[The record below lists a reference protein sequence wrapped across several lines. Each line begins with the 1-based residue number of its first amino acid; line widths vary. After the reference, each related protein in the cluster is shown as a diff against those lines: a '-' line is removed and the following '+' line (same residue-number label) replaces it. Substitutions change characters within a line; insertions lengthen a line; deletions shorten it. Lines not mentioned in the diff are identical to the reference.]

1 MMRYSAFGKSKA
13 VMLSAA
19 FCMQLGTTVIAADLP
34 DIEPVPL
41 DTPTEE
47 RWEFAFAPYLW
58 AAGLEGTIA
67 QFGLAPTDIDLSFSD
82 ILENLDMAAMVV
94 AEARRG
100 RFGIFADIV
109 YTDISGGGS
118 GPAGIFS
125 ASLENQLFAGTA
137 MAEYRVIED
146 GRSSVDVMAGAR
158 VWSVNT
164 DVRIT
169 AGVGAGFS
177 GSDSATWVD
186 PMVGV
191 KGRWQGAS
199 PWYLTGWGMVG
210 GFGVSSDI
218 DWDVMAGA
226 GYEVRDWVS
235 VVAGYRAAGVDYQ
248 DGPFV
253 FDTILHGPIF
263 GAVFR
268 F

>member
-1 MMRYSAFGKSKA
+1 MHP
-13 VMLSAA
+13 
-19 FCMQLGTTVIAADLP
+19 GTLAIAADLP
-34 DIEPVPL
+34 DVAPVAIEQPS
-41 DTPTEE
+41 DE
-47 RWEFAFAPYLW
+47 RWEFGFAPYLW
-58 AAGLEGTIA
+58 ASTLEGTVA
-67 QFGLAPTDIDLSFSD
+67 QFGLDPTDIELGFSD
-82 ILENLDMAAMVV
+82 ILENLDIAFMGL

-100 RFGIFADIV
+100 RFGVFGDIV
-109 YTDISGGGS
+109 YSKLSAGGT
-118 GPAGIFS
+118 GPGGIFS
-125 ASLENQLFAGTA
+125 VNLENQMLIGTA
-137 MAEYRVIED
+137 MIDYRVVDD

-158 VWSVNT
+158 VWSVDT

-186 PMVGV
+186 PMIGV
-191 KGRWQGAS
+191 KGRWQGTS

-210 GFGVSSDI
+210 GFGISSDI

-235 VVAGYRAAGVDYQ
+235 VVAGYRATGVDYQ
-248 DGPFV
+248 DGAFV
-253 FDTILHGPIF
+253 WDTIMHGPIV